1 MSGRAIDMSPEVSLV
16 LVTHHSSGVIEGA
29 VASFR
34 AEARRT
40 GVRGEVVLVDHSED
54 AEECARL
61 DKVAPDRLHV
71 QANLGYAAGINAG
84 VAQARGGILVVGNPD
99 VRFIEGSLGRL
110 LGALA
115 SGWDVAGP
123 QFVLGDLLFAPADVQ
138 TPAEELRRWLAS
150 RSRPLW
156 RLHFRRELR
165 RWLTAWEAS
174 APLAV
179 PALSGALLA
188 FRRGVAEKV
197 GPWDEGYFLYF
208 EETEWLRRAAAGGM
222 RLALVPSARVEHLW
236 GHAANPV
243 AYSDR
248 AVASRSR
255 FLASEFG
262 WRGRLVDRLR
272 PTRTPLRPRA
282 FPAGLA
288 ELPQKSL
295 LWLLSPTSLGL
306 PAAGFHGLASSFV
319 PSLRIAVT
327 QREGQARYLVL
338 AVERT
343 SGVVQGVW
351 YVERGRD

>member
-1 MSGRAIDMSPEVSLV
+1 MSGHVIDMSPEVSLV

-34 AEARRT
+34 AEVGRT

-61 DKVAPDRLHV
+61 EKVAPDRLHV
-71 QANLGYAAGINAG
+71 QANLGYAAGVNAG
-84 VAQARGGILVVGNPD
+84 VAQARGAILVVGNPD
-99 VRFIEGSLGRL
+99 VRFIAGSLGGL
-110 LGALA
+110 LAALA

-138 TPAEELRRWLAS
+138 TPGEELRRWLAS

-165 RWLTAWEAS
+165 RWRKAWEAS

-188 FRRGVAEKV
+188 FRHEVAEKV

-208 EETEWLRRAAAGGM
+208 EETEWLRRAAADGM

-248 AVASRSR
+248 AGASRSR

-282 FPAGLA
+282 FPADLA

-306 PAAGFHGLASSFV
+306 PAAGLHGPASSFAQ
-319 PSLRIAVT
+319 SLRFVMAS
-327 QREGQARYLVL
+327 REAQARYLVL
-338 AVERT
+338 AAEPAT
-343 SGVVQGVW
+343 GEIEGVW
-351 YVERGRD
+351 YVERGND